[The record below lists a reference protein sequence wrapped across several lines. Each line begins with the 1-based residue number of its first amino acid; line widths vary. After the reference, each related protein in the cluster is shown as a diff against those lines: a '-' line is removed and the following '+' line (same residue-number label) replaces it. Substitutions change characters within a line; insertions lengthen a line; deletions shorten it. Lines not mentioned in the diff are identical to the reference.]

1 MHLVRQATT
10 ILVPTVRRYFAY
22 QGVSM
27 VVIDFIPGQTLADC
41 WYSLITGVGFG
52 SFTPSAVTSESY
64 AVSKSL
70 VHLVGIN
77 SQGISDV
84 NPNFVTAPCSLNM

>member
-52 SFTPSAVTSESY
+52 SFTPSLHPRATPCRSPWCTSSGSIPRAY
-64 AVSKSL
+64 R
-70 VHLVGIN
+70 
-77 SQGISDV
+77 
-84 NPNFVTAPCSLNM
+84 T